1 MFISRMDVAPALEHI
16 ESKMPALPF
25 AATVRD
31 SGICLLQRKMS
42 CPSQCLLCFSFC

>member
-31 SGICLLQRKMS
+31 SGICCYKGK
-42 CPSQCLLCFSFC
+42 